1 MSVLQFRTPRRG
13 VAFGGFFL
21 TPRGKRDVRREKLRR
36 VRKQLGKDLI
46 CLHNES
52 GMSWDELYNNYHI
65 TEAKMRHIESGKFHS
80 IDIAYLVYLAWIYH
94 KEIKIE
100 FV

>member
-1 MSVLQFRTPRRG
+1 MY
-13 VAFGGFFL
+13 
-21 TPRGKRDVRREKLRR
+21 KRDVRREKLRR

-46 CLHNES
+46 CLRNES

-80 IDIAYLVYLAWIYH
+80 IDISYLVYLAWIYH